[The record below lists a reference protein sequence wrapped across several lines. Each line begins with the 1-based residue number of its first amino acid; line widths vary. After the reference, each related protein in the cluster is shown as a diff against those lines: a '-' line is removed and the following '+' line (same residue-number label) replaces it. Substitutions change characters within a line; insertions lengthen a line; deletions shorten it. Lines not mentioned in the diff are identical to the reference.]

1 MNRGLEGVE
10 RQQAELTVNL
20 AEYSALRSEII
31 NFQSIE
37 HQSIA
42 FAIAAITG
50 LIALIVTPQLG
61 TSPAPIHTYLERPEI
76 LLVAPPFLL
85 LGFLFAYAQIRII
98 QVASYL
104 HQELCPRIS
113 ALTGG
118 KTMGWET
125 HRRKKMWRGEH
136 LCAELFSGSRWL
148 LFVWPIVLLFRDSA
162 WKHIHRTTDW
172 VLPAEQVMFVGLCAL
187 GFYCW
192 LWLPRRVVS
201 R

>member
-1 MNRGLEGVE
+1 MNPAPGSID
-10 RQQAELTVNL
+10 QHQAQLTVHL
-20 AEYSALRSEII
+20 AEYSALRSEIT

-37 HQSIA
+37 HQSLS

-50 LIALIVTPQLG
+50 LIALIVTAQLG
-61 TSPAPIHTYLERPEI
+61 KDPIAIHAYMERPEI
-76 LLVAPPFLL
+76 LLAGPPFLL

-104 HQELCPRIS
+104 HQDLCPKIAKLS
-113 ALTGG
+113 GG
-118 KTMGWET
+118 QTMGWES
-125 HRRKKMWRGEH
+125 HRRKKMWRGAH

-148 LFVWPIVLLFRDSA
+148 LFVWPIVPLFRDAA
-162 WKHIHRTTDW
+162 WKQTLYPTTQW
-172 VLPAEQVMFVGLCAL
+172 ILPAEQAAFVALCVL

-201 R
+201 